1 MEVNN
6 QNIEEIL
13 KDEDI
18 NKNSIENTNNADYN
32 NMQENKNTIYLPEG
46 NALND
51 KQLYLFSSRKNVE
64 LIFLVGPVG
73 SGKTTIEVMTY
84 QIFLCNTFKNL
95 IFAGSL
101 SLKGFEERAINMR
114 AISGNSDNDMER
126 TPVKVANKYLHL
138 GIKNIETNN
147 IHNLLLTDISGEE
160 FESCCNNSE
169 LMGSKF
175 KNLQLAKSICF
186 VLDGE
191 RLIDIFKRNSAFSQ
205 VMQFIQTTLDAKLV
219 KNNTLICIL
228 VTKYDIVEEAMK
240 EDTSLKDFINI
251 IEEKINKKFERI
263 QGISVYFQKVSAVS
277 DIKKVDEENSI
288 LKLINKWITY
298 NDLLKIK
305 SIDIY
310 SNSDKKLVNEFNRF
324 GLKNERCE

>member
-13 KDEDI
+13 NDEDI
-18 NKNSIENTNNADYN
+18 NKNSIENTGDADHNNT
-32 NMQENKNTIYLPEG
+32 QENKDIFYLPEG
-46 NALND
+46 NALNEE
-51 KQLYLFSSRKNVE
+51 QLYSLSSRKSVE

-73 SGKTTIEVMTY
+73 SGKTTIEVMSY

-114 AISGNSDNDMER
+114 ITSGKSKPDMER
-126 TPVKVANKYLHL
+126 TSINVVNKYLHL
-138 GIKNIETNN
+138 GIKNIATNN

-160 FESCCNNSE
+160 FENCCNNPA

-175 KNLQLAKSICF
+175 RNLQLAKSICF

-191 RLIDIFKRNSAFSQ
+191 RLIDVFKRNAALSQ

-219 KNNTLICIL
+219 KHNTLICIL
-228 VTKYDIVEEAMK
+228 LTKYDIVEKTMK
-240 EDTSLKDFINI
+240 KDKSLEDFIKTI
-251 IEEKINKKFERI
+251 DEKINKKFERI
-263 QGISVYFQKVSAVS
+263 QGINVYFQKVSSVN
-277 DIKKVDEENSI
+277 DIRKADKDNSI

-298 NDLLKIK
+298 NDLLKIQA
-305 SIDIY
+305 IDIY
-310 SNSDKKLVNEFNRF
+310 SSSDKKLVNEFNRF
-324 GLKNERCE
+324 GVKNEECE

>member
-13 KDEDI
+13 NDEDI
-18 NKNSIENTNNADYN
+18 NKNSIENTNDADYN
-32 NMQENKNTIYLPEG
+32 NTQENKDIFYLPEG
-46 NALND
+46 NALNEE
-51 KQLYLFSSRKNVE
+51 QLYSLSSRKNVE

-84 QIFLCNTFKNL
+84 QIFLCNTFKKL

-114 AISGNSDNDMER
+114 TISGKSEPAMER
-126 TPVKVANKYLHL
+126 TPINVVNKYLHL
-138 GIKNIETNN
+138 GIKNIATNN

-160 FESCCNNSE
+160 FESCCNNPE

-175 KNLQLAKSICF
+175 RNLQLAKAICF

-191 RLIDIFKRNSAFSQ
+191 RLIDIFKRNAAFSQ

-228 VTKYDIVEEAMK
+228 LTKYDIAEDAMK
-240 EDTSLKDFINI
+240 KDTSLKEFIEK
-251 IEEKINKKFERI
+251 IEEKINKKFESI
-263 QGISVYFQKVSAVS
+263 QGISVYFKKVSAVN
-277 DIKKVDEENSI
+277 DIKRVDKDNSI
-288 LKLINKWITY
+288 LELINKWITY
-298 NDLLKIK
+298 NDSLKIQ
-305 SIDIY
+305 SIDMY
-310 SNSDKKLVNEFNRF
+310 SNNDKKLVNEFNRF
-324 GLKNERCE
+324 GLKNEGCE

>member
-18 NKNSIENTNNADYN
+18 NKNSIDNSNDADYN
-32 NMQENKNTIYLPEG
+32 NTQENKDIFYLPEG
-46 NALND
+46 NALNED
-51 KQLYLFSSRKNVE
+51 QLYSLSSRKNVE

-73 SGKTTIEVMTY
+73 SGKTTIEVMAY

-114 AISGNSDNDMER
+114 SISGKSEPDMER
-126 TPVKVANKYLHL
+126 TPVNVVNKYLHL
-138 GIKNIETNN
+138 GIKNIATNN

-160 FESCCNNSE
+160 FENCCNNPA

-175 KNLQLAKSICF
+175 RNLQLAKSICF
-186 VLDGE
+186 VLDGG
-191 RLIDIFKRNSAFSQ
+191 RLIDVFKRNPALSQ
-205 VMQFIQTTLDAKLV
+205 VIQFIQTTLDAKLV
-219 KNNTLICIL
+219 KHNTLICIL
-228 VTKYDIVEEAMK
+228 LTKYDIVQDAMK
-240 EDTSLKDFINI
+240 EDPSLEDFIKTI
-251 IEEKINKKFERI
+251 DEKINKKFERI
-263 QGISVYFQKVSAVS
+263 QGISVYFQKVSAVN
-277 DIKKVDEENSI
+277 DIKTADKDNSI
-288 LKLINKWITY
+288 LELINKWITY
-298 NDLLKIK
+298 NDSLKMQ

-310 SNSDKKLVNEFNRF
+310 SKNNKKLMNEFNRF

>member
-13 KDEDI
+13 NDEDI
-18 NKNSIENTNNADYN
+18 NKNSIENTNDADYN
-32 NMQENKNTIYLPEG
+32 NTQENKDIFYLPEG
-46 NALND
+46 NALNEE
-51 KQLYLFSSRKNVE
+51 QLYLLSSRKNVE

-101 SLKGFEERAINMR
+101 SLRGFEERAINMR
-114 AISGNSDNDMER
+114 TISGKSEPDVER
-126 TPVKVANKYLHL
+126 TSVNVANKYLHL
-138 GIKNIETNN
+138 AIKNIASNN
-147 IHNLLLTDISGEE
+147 IHDLLLTDISGEE
-160 FESCCNNSE
+160 FENCCNNSE
-169 LMGSKF
+169 LMGNKF

-191 RLIDIFKRNSAFSQ
+191 RLINILKRNAAFSQ
-205 VMQFIQTTLDAKLV
+205 VMQFIQTTFDAKLV

-228 VTKYDIVEEAMK
+228 LTKYDIVEKAME
-240 EDTSLKDFINI
+240 EDPLLNDFIKKI
-251 IEEKINKKFERI
+251 DEKINKKFERI
-263 QGISVYFQKVSAVS
+263 QGISVHFQKVSAIN
-277 DIKKVDEENSI
+277 DIKKADKNNSI
-288 LKLINKWITY
+288 LELINKWITY
-298 NDLLKIK
+298 NDSLKIQP
-305 SIDIY
+305 IDIY

>member
-13 KDEDI
+13 NDEDI
-18 NKNSIENTNNADYN
+18 NKNSIENTNDVDYN
-32 NMQENKNTIYLPEG
+32 NTQENKDIFYLPEG
-46 NALND
+46 NALNEE
-51 KQLYLFSSRKNVE
+51 QLYLLSSRKNVE

-73 SGKTTIEVMTY
+73 SGKTTIEVMSY

-95 IFAGSL
+95 LFAGSL

-114 AISGNSDNDMER
+114 TISGKSNPDMER
-126 TPVKVANKYLHL
+126 TPINVVNKYLHL
-138 GIKNIETNN
+138 GIKNIATNN

-160 FESCCNNSE
+160 FENCCNNSD
-169 LMGSKF
+169 LMSSKF

-191 RLIDIFKRNSAFSQ
+191 RLIDIFKRNAAISQ
-205 VMQFIQTTLDAKLV
+205 VMQFIQTIFDAKLV

-228 VTKYDIVEEAMK
+228 LTKYDIVEKVMK
-240 EDTSLKDFINI
+240 NDPSLKEFIEK
-251 IEEKINKKFERI
+251 IEEKINKKFGMI
-263 QGISVYFQKVSAVS
+263 QGISVYFQKVSAVN
-277 DIKKVDEENSI
+277 DIKKIDKDNSI
-288 LKLINKWITY
+288 LELIDKWIKS
-298 NDLLKIK
+298 NDSLKIQ

-310 SNSDKKLVNEFNRF
+310 SNNDKKLANEFNRF

>member
-6 QNIEEIL
+6 QNIEDIL
-13 KDEDI
+13 NDEDI
-18 NKNSIENTNNADYN
+18 NKNSIENTNDADYN
-32 NMQENKNTIYLPEG
+32 NTQENKDIFYLPEG
-46 NALND
+46 NALNEEL
-51 KQLYLFSSRKNVE
+51 LYSLSSRKNVE

-84 QIFLCNTFKNL
+84 QIFLCNTFKDL

-114 AISGNSDNDMER
+114 IESGKSEPDMER
-126 TPVKVANKYLHL
+126 TSINVVNKYLHL
-138 GIKNIETNN
+138 AIKNIAINN

-160 FESCCNNSE
+160 FENCCNNPA

-175 KNLQLAKSICF
+175 RNLQLAKSICF

-191 RLIDIFKRNSAFSQ
+191 RLIDVFKRNAALSQ

-219 KNNTLICIL
+219 KHNTLICIL
-228 VTKYDIVEEAMK
+228 LTKYDIVEKNMK
-240 EDTSLKDFINI
+240 KDTSLEDFIKTI
-251 IEEKINKKFERI
+251 DEKINKKFERI
-263 QGISVYFQKVSAVS
+263 QGISVYFQKVSSVN
-277 DIKKVDEENSI
+277 DIRKADKDNSI

-298 NDLLKIK
+298 NDSSKLQ

-324 GLKNERCE
+324 GVKNEGCE

>member
-18 NKNSIENTNNADYN
+18 NKNSIDNSNDADYN
-32 NMQENKNTIYLPEG
+32 NTQENKDIFYLPEG
-46 NALND
+46 NALNED
-51 KQLYLFSSRKNVE
+51 QLYSLSSRKNVE

-73 SGKTTIEVMTY
+73 SGKTTIEVMAY

-114 AISGNSDNDMER
+114 SISGKSEPDMER
-126 TPVKVANKYLHL
+126 TPVNVVNKYLHL
-138 GIKNIETNN
+138 GIKNIATNN

-160 FESCCNNSE
+160 FENCCNNPE

-175 KNLQLAKSICF
+175 TNLQLAKSICF
-186 VLDGE
+186 VLDGG
-191 RLIDIFKRNSAFSQ
+191 RLIDVFKRNPALSQ
-205 VMQFIQTTLDAKLV
+205 VIQFIQTTLDAKLV
-219 KNNTLICIL
+219 KHNTLICIL
-228 VTKYDIVEEAMK
+228 LTKYDIVQDAMK
-240 EDTSLKDFINI
+240 EDPSLEDFIKTI
-251 IEEKINKKFERI
+251 DEKINKKFERI
-263 QGISVYFQKVSAVS
+263 QGISVYFQKVSAVN
-277 DIKKVDEENSI
+277 DIKTADKDNSI
-288 LKLINKWITY
+288 LELINKWITY
-298 NDLLKIK
+298 NDSLKMQ

-310 SNSDKKLVNEFNRF
+310 SKNNKKLMNEFNRF